1 MIHIFVLFLFGATS
15 GKFQRERKINMVV
28 SSLLCLCL
36 LKADE
41 FLSSLGEASAKLP
54 LRTSLGSRSTRGTS
68 FVETE
73 RMMEKLVIFQWKF
86 IFPWEVSGEV
96 LAWEWREQ

>member
-28 SSLLCLCL
+28 LSFLCLCL

-41 FLSSLGEASAKLP
+41 LLSSLGAACRRSLCEAATEPARS
-54 LRTSLGSRSTRGTS
+54 SLGSRSARGTR
-68 FVETE
+68 FAETG
-73 RMMEKLVIFQWKF
+73 RMDGEAGNWPV
-86 IFPWEVSGEV
+86 EVSFPLRSPG
-96 LAWEWREQ
+96 

>member
-54 LRTSLGSRSTRGTS
+54 LRTSLGSRSARGTS
-68 FVETE
+68 FVGTE
-73 RMMEKLVIFQWKF
+73 RTDGEAGN
-86 IFPWEVSGEV
+86 FPVEVYFPPGS
-96 LAWEWREQ
+96 LR